1 MISIDQLQRTVGDS
15 RGALPSGYFDAQ
27 LGQLHPHKQNIFEF
41 WGDTHLMKSVELKKD
56 VKVRLKT
63 KGNRCI
69 DPPQVYVALIF
80 VQSVFVDTITRFD
93 SLMPNYAGEAV
104 GDNWGAKIVTNKADE
119 VVEEEDD
126 RQGVDDAEWD

>member
-1 MISIDQLQRTVGDS
+1 
-15 RGALPSGYFDAQ
+15 
-27 LGQLHPHKQNIFEF
+27 
-41 WGDTHLMKSVELKKD
+41 MKSVELKKD

-119 VVEEEDD
+119 VVEEEDN
-126 RQGVDDAEWD
+126 RQGVDDAEWDWTIDFIDWWKVHYKHTYLLKKEALVNPYLREDVTYVLHKNQ